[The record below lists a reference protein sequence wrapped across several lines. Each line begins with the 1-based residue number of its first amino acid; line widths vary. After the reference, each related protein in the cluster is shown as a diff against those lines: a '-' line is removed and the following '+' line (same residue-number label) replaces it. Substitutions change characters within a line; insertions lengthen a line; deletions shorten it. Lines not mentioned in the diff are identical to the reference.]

1 MSAVH
6 PGQYRGPCGR
16 GIFALSSWK
25 VPLKRPESLRE
36 SKAGKMSDF
45 INKISVPIHV
55 EMYVIHKQNKLCE
68 V

>member
-36 SKAGKMSDF
+36 SKAGKISDF
-45 INKISVPIHV
+45 K
-55 EMYVIHKQNKLCE
+55 KQDQCSQSCRDVCDTQTE
-68 V
+68 YIA